1 MSRLLEGVFELDLEH
16 GANGCFGSGNSG
28 SRTTA
33 PGRVREFGA
42 VSRRHS
48 IGYLRQSHRR

>member
-33 PGRVREFGA
+33 PGRVREFDA
-42 VSRRHS
+42 VSS
-48 IGYLRQSHRR
+48 